1 MAPTN
6 LKDVDPVFMEAIE
19 NLPDGIS
26 IFDANGVPIL
36 HNTASE
42 KRFPHLYEA
51 FAKGARTYAEALE
64 YNVRAVMPEATQEE
78 VDAQVEKFSAFTG
91 SGQTYEQ
98 RTADGR
104 IVQITY
110 CPMSEGRKVA
120 ISVDVTELRQR
131 EKELKKAQAAAI
143 AASNAKSAFLANM
156 SHEIRTPLN
165 GILGMA
171 QVLEMGNLAPEQRDQ
186 VQTILD
192 SGRNLMALLNDVLDL
207 SKIEAGKIAIVKAN
221 TDLIHTLRR
230 LHRLWKAKAEEQGL
244 EFYLSL
250 DAELPQVLN
259 FDSVRVRQCVSN
271 LISNAIKFTRNGRVE
286 VFVTAKKLA
295 DGQNLVKI
303 RVSDTGIGMDQET
316 MDRLFR
322 PFTQADDS
330 TSRKYGG
337 TGLGLSITRSLAE
350 LMGGEAS
357 VRSEIG
363 RGSEFTFSFL
373 AGEAAPQLRVVNEG
387 MSLSEDES
395 RARLRNQNL
404 RLLLVDDHPINRQ
417 VASLFLRPFNM
428 RIVEATNGK
437 EALACLERE
446 QFDLVLLD
454 VHMPVMDGTE
464 TIRHIRAS
472 DQPWRNVPVVALTA
486 DAMTGDRERY
496 LGMGMDGYLSKPIAE
511 RDLITEIS
519 RLRSISWEELAAR
532 RIADAASDEDATA
545 HAA

>member
-1 MAPTN
+1 MSPTN
-6 LKDVDPVFMEAIE
+6 MDIDPIFLEAIE

-26 IFDANGVPIL
+26 IFDRNGVPVL
-36 HNTASE
+36 HNRMSE
-42 KRFPHLYEA
+42 KRFPHLYQA
-51 FAKGARTYAEALE
+51 FANGATHYKEAME
-64 YNVRAVMPEATQEE
+64 YSIRQSRPDFTDEE
-78 VDAQVEKFSAFTG
+78 VAEQVERFNNYTDTG
-91 SGQTYEQ
+91 ETYE
-98 RTADGR
+98 TKTPDGR

-110 CPMSEGRKVA
+110 RPMTDGRKVA

-131 EKELKKAQAAAI
+131 ERELKKAQKAAV

-171 QVLEMGNLAPEQRDQ
+171 QVLEMGNLEAEQREQ

-207 SKIEAGKIAIVKAN
+207 SKIEAGKIAIVTTD
-221 TDLIHTLRR
+221 TDLTHTLRR
-230 LHRLWKAKAEEQGL
+230 LHRLWKPKAEEAGL

-250 DAELPQVLN
+250 DADLPQVLN
-259 FDSVRVRQCVSN
+259 FDAVRVRQCVSN
-271 LISNAIKFTRNGRVE
+271 LISNAIKFTAKGRVE
-286 VFVTAKKLA
+286 VFVTAKKRE
-295 DGQNLVKI
+295 DGTQMVKI
-303 RVSDTGIGMDQET
+303 RVSDTGVGMDEET
-316 MDRLFR
+316 MSRLFR

-350 LMGGEAS
+350 LMGGEAT

-363 RGSEFTFSFL
+363 RGSEFTFTFL
-373 AGEAAPQLRVVNEG
+373 AADAAPQHRVVNEG
-387 MSLSEDES
+387 MTLSEDES
-395 RARLRNQNL
+395 RNVLKNQSL

-428 RIVEATNGK
+428 RVVEATNGK

-446 QFDLVLLD
+446 TFDMVLLD

-464 TIRHIRAS
+464 TIRAIRNGGQSFA
-472 DQPWRNVPVVALTA
+472 NIPVLALTA
-486 DAMTGDRERY
+486 DAMTGDKERY
-496 LGMGMDGYLSKPIAE
+496 LAMGMDGYLSKPIAE
-511 RDLITEIS
+511 RDLITEIT
-519 RLRSISWEELAAR
+519 RVRSLTPEQLAENRENKMIRAESK
-532 RIADAASDEDATA
+532 AA
-545 HAA
+545 

>member
-1 MAPTN
+1 MAPTTLAN
-6 LKDVDPVFMEAIE
+6 VDPIFLEALE

-26 IFDANGVPIL
+26 IFDAAGVPIL
-36 HNTASE
+36 HNAASE

-51 FAKGARTYAEALE
+51 FAKGARTYDEALA
-64 YNVRAVMPEATQEE
+64 YNVRAVLPEASEQEVAE
-78 VDAQVEKFSAFTG
+78 HVSKFSAFTEN
-91 SGQTYEQ
+91 GQTYEQ
-98 RTADGR
+98 RTTDGR
-104 IVQITY
+104 YVQITY
-110 CPMSEGRKVA
+110 RPMSDGRKVA

-131 EKELKKAQAAAI
+131 ERELKKAQAAAI

-207 SKIEAGKIAIVKAN
+207 SKIEAGKIAIVKAD

-230 LHRLWKAKAEEQGL
+230 LHRLWKPKAEESGL

-259 FDSVRVRQCVSN
+259 FDAVRVRQCVSN
-271 LISNAIKFTRNGRVE
+271 LMSNAIKFTAKGRVE
-286 VFVTAKKLA
+286 VFVTAKPLA
-295 DGQNLVKI
+295 DGQHLVKI
-303 RVSDTGIGMDQET
+303 RVSDTGVGMDEET
-316 MDRLFR
+316 MSRLFR

-350 LMGGEAS
+350 LMGGEAG

-363 RGSEFTFSFL
+363 RGSEFTFTFV
-373 AGEAAPQLRVVNEG
+373 AGDAAPQHRVVSEGSTPNE
-387 MSLSEDES
+387 DDARS
-395 RARLRNQNL
+395 RLKSQNL

-417 VASLFLRPFNM
+417 VAGLFLRPFNM

-437 EALACLERE
+437 EALAALERE
-446 QFDLVLLD
+446 TFDMVLLD
-454 VHMPVMDGTE
+454 VHMPVMDGIE

-472 DQPWRNVPVVALTA
+472 EHAWSDIPVIALTA
-486 DAMTGDRERY
+486 DAMTGDKERY
-496 LGMGMDGYLSKPIAE
+496 MGMGIDGYMSKPIAE
-511 RDLITEIS
+511 RDLISEIG
-519 RLRSISWEELAAR
+519 RVRSFSWEDLAAR
-532 RIADAASDEDATA
+532 RTAGIGIRAA
-545 HAA
+545 

>member
-1 MAPTN
+1 M
-6 LKDVDPVFMEAIE
+6 DVDPIFLEAIE

-26 IFDANGVPIL
+26 IFDANGVPLL
-36 HNTASE
+36 HNHMSE

-51 FAKGARTYAEALE
+51 FAKGARHYKEALA
-64 YNVRAVMPEATQEE
+64 YTVRQSRPDFNDEQVAE
-78 VDAQVEKFSAFTG
+78 QVEKFNAFTETG
-91 SGQTYEQ
+91 DTYEQ
-98 RTADGR
+98 RTPDGR
-104 IVQITY
+104 IVQVTY
-110 CPMSEGRKVA
+110 RPMSDGRKVA
-120 ISVDVTELRQR
+120 ISVDVTDLRQR
-131 EKELKKAQAAAI
+131 EKELKKAQQAAV

-171 QVLEMGNLAPEQRDQ
+171 QVLEMGGLSSEQREQ

-207 SKIEAGKIAIVKAN
+207 SKIEAGKIAIVSAD
-221 TDLIHTLRR
+221 TDLTHTLRR
-230 LHRLWKAKAEEQGL
+230 LHRLWKPKAEESGL

-250 DAELPQVLN
+250 DADLPQVLN
-259 FDSVRVRQCVSN
+259 FDAVRVRQCVSN
-271 LISNAIKFTRNGRVE
+271 LISNAIKFTSKGRVE
-286 VFVTAKKLA
+286 VFVTAKRQP
-295 DGQNLVKI
+295 DGQHLVKI
-303 RVSDTGIGMDQET
+303 RVSDTGVGMDEET
-316 MDRLFR
+316 MGRLFR

-373 AGEAAPQLRVVNEG
+373 AGEAAPQHRVVSEG
-387 MSLSEDES
+387 VSMNEDES
-395 RARLRNQNL
+395 RSSLKNQNL

-428 RIVEATNGK
+428 RIVEATNGR
-437 EALACLERE
+437 EALAALERE
-446 QFDLVLLD
+446 TFDVVLLD

-464 TIRHIRAS
+464 TIRAIRAS
-472 DQPWRNVPVVALTA
+472 GQPWANLPVIALTA
-486 DAMTGDRERY
+486 DAMTGDKERY
-496 LGMGMDGYLSKPIAE
+496 LGMGMDGYMSKPIAE

-519 RLRSISWEELAAR
+519 RVRSLTLEQLAQNRQLKMVDAEDLAA
-532 RIADAASDEDATA
+532 
-545 HAA
+545 

>member
-1 MAPTN
+1 MSPTT
-6 LKDVDPVFMEAIE
+6 LDVDPIFLEAIE

-26 IFDANGVPIL
+26 IFDSNGIPLL
-36 HNTASE
+36 HNRMSE

-51 FAKGARTYAEALE
+51 FAKGAKHYKEAMAYTIRQSRPEFTDEQVAE
-64 YNVRAVMPEATQEE
+64 Y
-78 VDAQVEKFSAFTG
+78 VEKFNGYTD
-91 SGQTYEQ
+91 SGETYEQ
-98 RTADGR
+98 KTPDGR

-110 CPMSEGRKVA
+110 RPMSDGRKVA

-131 EKELKKAQAAAI
+131 EKELKRAQAAAV

-171 QVLEMGNLAPEQRDQ
+171 QVLEMGGLNTEQREQ

-207 SKIEAGKIAIVKAN
+207 SKIEAGKIAIVTAD
-221 TDLIHTLRR
+221 TDLTHTLRR
-230 LHRLWKAKAEEQGL
+230 LHRLWKPKAEEAGL

-250 DAELPQVLN
+250 DADLPQVLN
-259 FDSVRVRQCVSN
+259 FDAVRVRQCVSN
-271 LISNAIKFTRNGRVE
+271 LISNAIKFTSQGRIE
-286 VFVTAKKLA
+286 VFVTAKQM
-295 DGQNLVKI
+295 GNGRQMVKI
-303 RVSDTGIGMDQET
+303 RVSDTGVGMDAET
-316 MDRLFR
+316 VTRLFR

-350 LMGGEAS
+350 LMGGEAT
-357 VRSEIG
+357 VRSEVG
-363 RGSEFTFSFL
+363 RGSEFTFTFV
-373 AGEAAPQLRVVNEG
+373 AGEAAPQHRVVSEG
-387 MSLSEDES
+387 SSLSEDES
-395 RARLRNQNL
+395 RAALKDQGL

-437 EALACLERE
+437 EALAALERE
-446 QFDLVLLD
+446 TFDMVLLD

-464 TIRHIRAS
+464 TTRTIRGSGR
-472 DQPWRNVPVVALTA
+472 PWSNLPVIALTA
-486 DAMTGDRERY
+486 DAMTGDKERY
-496 LGMGMDGYLSKPIAE
+496 LAMGMDGYLSKPIAE
-511 RDLITEIS
+511 RDLITEIGRVHS
-519 RLRSISWEELAAR
+519 LSPEQLTENRSTKMVGKGAEAA
-532 RIADAASDEDATA
+532 
-545 HAA
+545 

>member
-1 MAPTN
+1 MSPT
-6 LKDVDPVFMEAIE
+6 KMDVDPIFMEAIE

-26 IFDANGVPIL
+26 IFDASGVPIL

-64 YNVRAVMPEATQEE
+64 YNVRNVMPGASEAE
-78 VDAQVEKFSAFTG
+78 VVAQVERFNAFTANG
-91 SGQTYEQ
+91 ETYEQ

-110 CPMSEGRKVA
+110 RPMSDGRKVA
-120 ISVDVTELRQR
+120 ISVDVTELRER
-131 EKELKKAQAAAI
+131 EKELKKAQAAAV

-171 QVLEMGNLAPEQRDQ
+171 QVLEMGNLSPEQKEQ
-186 VQTILD
+186 VSTVLD

-207 SKIEAGKIAIVKAN
+207 SKIEAGKIAIVSAD
-221 TDLIHTLRR
+221 TDLTHTLRR
-230 LHRLWKAKAEEQGL
+230 LHRLWKPKAEEQGL

-250 DAELPQVLN
+250 DADLPQVLN
-259 FDSVRVRQCVSN
+259 FDAVRVRQCVSN
-271 LISNAIKFTRNGRVE
+271 LISNAIKFTSKGRVE
-286 VFVTAKKLA
+286 VFVTAKKMA
-295 DGQNLVKI
+295 EGKHMVKI
-303 RVSDTGIGMDQET
+303 RVSDTGLGMDEET
-316 MDRLFR
+316 VSRLFR

-350 LMGGEAS
+350 LMGGAAT

-363 RGSEFTFSFL
+363 RGSEFTFTFL
-373 AGEAAPQLRVVNEG
+373 AGEAAPQHRVVSEG
-387 MSLSEDES
+387 MSMSEDDS
-395 RARLRNQNL
+395 RSTLKNQNL

-437 EALACLERE
+437 EALAALDRE
-446 QFDLVLLD
+446 TFDIVLLD

-464 TIRHIRAS
+464 TIKAIRAS
-472 DQPWRNVPVVALTA
+472 GQPWADLPVIALTA

-496 LGMGMDGYLSKPIAE
+496 LAMGMDGYLSKPIAE
-511 RDLITEIS
+511 RDLVSEIS
-519 RLRSISWEELAAR
+519 RVRGLSVEQLRESRSSEMAA
-532 RIADAASDEDATA
+532 
-545 HAA
+545 

>member
-1 MAPTN
+1 M
-6 LKDVDPVFMEAIE
+6 DVDPIFLEAIE

-26 IFDANGVPIL
+26 IFDANGVPLL
-36 HNTASE
+36 HNHMSE

-51 FAKGARTYAEALE
+51 FAKGARHYKEALA
-64 YNVRAVMPEATQEE
+64 YTVRQSRPDFNDEQVAE
-78 VDAQVEKFSAFTG
+78 QVEKFNAFTETG
-91 SGQTYEQ
+91 DTYEQ
-98 RTADGR
+98 RTPDGR
-104 IVQITY
+104 IVQVTY
-110 CPMSEGRKVA
+110 RPMSDGRKVA
-120 ISVDVTELRQR
+120 ISVDVTDLRQR
-131 EKELKKAQAAAI
+131 EKELKKAQQAAV

-171 QVLEMGNLAPEQRDQ
+171 QVLEMGGLSSEQREQ

-207 SKIEAGKIAIVKAN
+207 SKIEAGKIAIVSAD
-221 TDLIHTLRR
+221 TDLTHTLRR
-230 LHRLWKAKAEEQGL
+230 LHRLWKPKAEESGL

-250 DAELPQVLN
+250 DPDLPQVLN
-259 FDSVRVRQCVSN
+259 FDAVRVRQCVSN
-271 LISNAIKFTRNGRVE
+271 LISNAIKFTSKGRVE
-286 VFVTAKKLA
+286 VFVTAKRQP
-295 DGQNLVKI
+295 DGQHLVKI
-303 RVSDTGIGMDQET
+303 RVSDTGVGMDEET
-316 MDRLFR
+316 MGRLFR

-373 AGEAAPQLRVVNEG
+373 AGEAAPQHRVVSEG
-387 MSLSEDES
+387 VSMNEDES
-395 RARLRNQNL
+395 RSSLKNQNL

-437 EALACLERE
+437 EALAALERE
-446 QFDLVLLD
+446 TFDVVLLD

-464 TIRHIRAS
+464 TIRAIRAS
-472 DQPWRNVPVVALTA
+472 GQPWANLPVIALTA
-486 DAMTGDRERY
+486 DAMTGDKERY
-496 LGMGMDGYLSKPIAE
+496 LGMGMDGYMSKPIAE

-519 RLRSISWEELAAR
+519 RVRSLAPEQLAQNRQLKMVDAEDLAA
-532 RIADAASDEDATA
+532 
-545 HAA
+545 

>member
-1 MAPTN
+1 MAPTTLAN
-6 LKDVDPVFMEAIE
+6 VDPVFMEAIE
-19 NLPDGIS
+19 SLTDGIS

-36 HNTASE
+36 HNSASE

-51 FAKGARTYAEALE
+51 FAKGARTYGEALE
-64 YNVRAVMPEATQEE
+64 YNVRAVMPDATQEQ
-78 VDAQVEKFSAFTG
+78 VDEQVEKFSAFTG
-91 SGQTYEQ
+91 NGETYEQ

-104 IVQITY
+104 YVQITY
-110 CPMSEGRKVA
+110 RPMSNGRKVA

-171 QVLEMGNLAPEQRDQ
+171 QVLEIGNLAAEQREQ

-207 SKIEAGKIAIVKAN
+207 SKIEAGKIAIVKAD

-230 LHRLWKAKAEEQGL
+230 LHRLWKPKAEEQGL

-271 LISNAIKFTRNGRVE
+271 LISNAIKFTAKGRVE
-286 VFVTAKKLA
+286 VFVTAKPLA
-295 DGQNLVKI
+295 DGQHLVKI
-303 RVSDTGIGMDQET
+303 RVSDTGVGMDEET
-316 MDRLFR
+316 TDRLFR

-350 LMGGEAS
+350 LMGGEAT

-363 RGSEFTFSFL
+363 RGSEFTFTFV
-373 AGEAAPQLRVVNEG
+373 AGEAAPQHRVVDEGGSLNE
-387 MSLSEDES
+387 DDS
-395 RARLRNQNL
+395 RSRLKSQNL

-417 VASLFLRPFNM
+417 VAGLFLRPFNM

-437 EALACLERE
+437 EALAALERE
-446 QFDLVLLD
+446 TFDMVLLD
-454 VHMPVMDGTE
+454 VHMPVMDGVE
-464 TIRHIRAS
+464 TIKHIRAS
-472 DQPWRNVPVVALTA
+472 NQDWANIPVVALTA
-486 DAMTGDRERY
+486 DAMTGDKERY
-496 LGMGMDGYLSKPIAE
+496 MAMGMDGYMSKPIAE
-511 RDLITEIS
+511 RDLISEIARVRSFS
-519 RLRSISWEELAAR
+519 REELADKRSELSPAPAR
-532 RIADAASDEDATA
+532 ANAKAA
-545 HAA
+545 

>member
-1 MAPTN
+1 MSPTTMTN
-6 LKDVDPVFMEAIE
+6 VDPVFLEAIE

-26 IFDANGVPIL
+26 IFDENGVPIL
-36 HNTASE
+36 HNAASE

-51 FAKGARTYAEALE
+51 FARGARTYAEALE
-64 YNVRAVMPEATQEE
+64 YNVRAVMPDISDEDVAS
-78 VDAQVEKFSAFTG
+78 QVEKYSAFTENG
-91 SGQTYEQ
+91 HTYEQ
-98 RTADGR
+98 RTPDGR

-110 CPMSEGRKVA
+110 RPMSDGRKVA

-171 QVLEMGNLAPEQRDQ
+171 QVLEMGNLSPEQREQ
-186 VQTILD
+186 VSTILD

-207 SKIEAGKIAIVKAN
+207 SKIEAGKIAIVNAD
-221 TDLIHTLRR
+221 TDLTHTLRR
-230 LHRLWKAKAEEQGL
+230 LHRLWKPKAEEAGL

-250 DAELPQVLN
+250 DADLPQVLN
-259 FDSVRVRQCVSN
+259 FDAVRVRQCVSN
-271 LISNAIKFTRNGRVE
+271 LISNAIKFTREGRVE
-286 VFVTAKKLA
+286 VFVTARKQA
-295 DGQNLVKI
+295 DGQHLVKI
-303 RVSDTGIGMDQET
+303 RVSDTGIGMDEET
-316 MDRLFR
+316 MARLFT

-337 TGLGLSITRSLAE
+337 TGLGLSITRKLAE
-350 LMGGEAS
+350 LMGGEAA
-357 VRSEIG
+357 VRSETG

-373 AGEAAPQLRVVNEG
+373 AGEAAPKHRVVSEG
-387 MSLSEDES
+387 MSVNEDD
-395 RARLRNQNL
+395 ARSQLRNQNL

-437 EALACLERE
+437 EALEALRRE
-446 QFDLVLLD
+446 TFDVVCLD
-454 VHMPVMDGTE
+454 VHMPVMDGTQ
-464 TIRHIRAS
+464 TIAAIRAS
-472 DQPWRNVPVVALTA
+472 NEPWANIPVIALTA
-486 DAMTGDRERY
+486 DAMSGDKERY

-511 RDLITEIS
+511 RDLVSEIT
-519 RLRSISWEELAAR
+519 RVRSLTLEQLLENRAGTCASQDTKAA
-532 RIADAASDEDATA
+532 
-545 HAA
+545 

>member
-6 LKDVDPVFMEAIE
+6 LKNVDPIFMEAIE

-26 IFDANGVPIL
+26 IFDADGVPIL
-36 HNTASE
+36 HNSVSE

-51 FAKGARTYAEALE
+51 FARGARTYAEALE
-64 YNVRAVMPEATQEE
+64 YNVRAVMPTATEAE
-78 VDAQVEKFSAFTG
+78 VAEQIEKYSALKI

-104 IVQITY
+104 VVQITY
-110 CPMSEGRKVA
+110 CPMSEGRQVA

-131 EKELKKAQAAAI
+131 EKELKKAQAAAV

-171 QVLEMGNLAPEQRDQ
+171 QVLEMGNLTPEQREQ

-207 SKIEAGKIAIVKAN
+207 SKIEAGKIAIVKAD
-221 TDLIHTLRR
+221 TDLVHTLRR
-230 LHRLWKAKAEEQGL
+230 LHRLWKPKAEEAGL

-250 DAELPQVLN
+250 DSELPQVLN
-259 FDSVRVRQCVSN
+259 FDAVRVRQCVSN
-271 LISNAIKFTRNGRVE
+271 LISNAIKFTRQGRVE
-286 VFVTAKKLA
+286 VFVTAKRVS
-295 DGQNLVKI
+295 DDQHLVRI
-303 RVSDTGIGMDQET
+303 RVTDTGIGMDEET
-316 MDRLFR
+316 MARLFR

-357 VRSEIG
+357 VRSEPG
-363 RGSEFTFSFL
+363 RGSEFTFTFL
-373 AGEAAPQLRVVNEG
+373 AGEAAPQHRVVNEG
-387 MSLSEDES
+387 ATASEDEM
-395 RARLRNQNL
+395 RTRLRSSGL

-417 VASLFLRPFNM
+417 VASLFLRPYNM

-437 EALACLERE
+437 EALAALERE
-446 QFDLVLLD
+446 TFDIVLLD

-472 DQPWRNVPVVALTA
+472 RHDWRDVPVIALTA

-511 RDLITEIS
+511 RDLVAEINRLWSTS
-519 RLRSISWEELAAR
+519 REDLAVQR
-532 RIADAASDEDATA
+532 GDREPADESRAA
-545 HAA
+545 

>member
-1 MAPTN
+1 MSPTN
-6 LKDVDPVFMEAIE
+6 MDVDPIFLEAIE

-26 IFDANGVPIL
+26 IFDANGVPLL
-36 HNTASE
+36 HNHMSE

-51 FAKGARTYAEALE
+51 FAKGARHYKEALA
-64 YNVRAVMPEATQEE
+64 YTVRQSRPDFNDEQVAE
-78 VDAQVEKFSAFTG
+78 QVEKFNAFTETG
-91 SGQTYEQ
+91 DTYEQ
-98 RTADGR
+98 RTPDGR
-104 IVQITY
+104 IVQVTY
-110 CPMSEGRKVA
+110 RPMSDGRKVA
-120 ISVDVTELRQR
+120 ISVDVTDLRQR
-131 EKELKKAQAAAI
+131 EKELKKAQQAAV

-171 QVLEMGNLAPEQRDQ
+171 QVLEMGGLSSEQREQ

-207 SKIEAGKIAIVKAN
+207 SKIEAGKIAIVSAD
-221 TDLIHTLRR
+221 TDLTHTLRR
-230 LHRLWKAKAEEQGL
+230 LHRLWKPKAEESGL

-250 DAELPQVLN
+250 DADLPQVLN
-259 FDSVRVRQCVSN
+259 FDAVRVRQCVSN
-271 LISNAIKFTRNGRVE
+271 LISNAIKFTSKGRVE
-286 VFVTAKKLA
+286 VFVTAKRQP
-295 DGQNLVKI
+295 DGQHLVKI
-303 RVSDTGIGMDQET
+303 RVSDTGVGMDEET
-316 MDRLFR
+316 MGRLFR

-373 AGEAAPQLRVVNEG
+373 AGEAAPQHRVVSEG
-387 MSLSEDES
+387 VSMNEDES
-395 RARLRNQNL
+395 RSSLKNQNL

-437 EALACLERE
+437 EALAALERE
-446 QFDLVLLD
+446 TFDVVLLD

-464 TIRHIRAS
+464 TIRAIRAS
-472 DQPWRNVPVVALTA
+472 GQPWANLPVIALTA
-486 DAMTGDRERY
+486 DAMTGDKERY
-496 LGMGMDGYLSKPIAE
+496 LGMGMDGYMSKPIAE

-519 RLRSISWEELAAR
+519 RVRSLAPEQLAQNRQLKMVDAEDLAA
-532 RIADAASDEDATA
+532 
-545 HAA
+545 